1 MTLFLEEDKM
11 KKILLVF
18 GFVLLLSVFLTG
30 CATSPFPKTTE
41 PGVIVQ
47 VVATGRPME
56 NIPVGVRVVN
66 NTPDPILDVTV
77 KLVSI
82 NGNEDL
88 KPFDLW
94 KSGRVVSLKD
104 IAKTSVIDAG
114 KDATFTFYVTSYT
127 EIDPKPY
134 PAKFE
139 VTYKDANG
147 KETTIEKEAVI
158 NIVPVSGFYKFMR
171 LIIEWINK
179 FTHNY
184 GLAIIVLTILI
195 KLITHPLTR
204 YQFKST
210 AKLQEIQPELKKIQ
224 EKYKDN
230 PQKQQQE
237 IVKLYKEKGVNMY
250 GGCLPVLVQWP
261 LLIILYGALMN
272 YAPFN
277 NARFL
282 WLTNLNTP
290 DKYYILPVLVFLSM
304 FLQSKT
310 SQMPGTEMDPNTKMF
325 MYFLP
330 VIFAVWAVSWPPS
343 VLLYW
348 ITFSLTA
355 TLEQY
360 LIIRS
365 LENFK
370 KMALEEPKEVVK
382 KDKKE
387 K

>member
-1 MTLFLEEDKM
+1 MTLFLKEDKM

-47 VVATGRPME
+47 VVGNGRPFE
-56 NIPVGVRVVN
+56 NFPVGVRVVN
-66 NTPDPILDVTV
+66 NTSDPILDVTV
-77 KLVSI
+77 ELVSI

-88 KPFDLW
+88 KPFELW
-94 KSGRVVSLKD
+94 KSTRYLSLKD
-104 IAKTSVIDAG
+104 VSKTSVVDLG
-114 KDATFTFYVTSYT
+114 KDATFTFYLTSYS
-127 EIDPKPY
+127 EIKAGPY
-134 PAKFE
+134 NVEIK

-147 KETTIEKEAVI
+147 KLSTINKESVI
-158 NIVPVSGFYKFMR
+158 TIVPVNGFYKFMR

-179 FTHNY
+179 FTYNY
-184 GLAIIVLTILI
+184 GLAIIVLTVIF

-237 IVKLYKEKGVNMY
+237 IMKLYKEKGVNMY
-250 GGCLPVLVQWP
+250 GGCLPVLIQWP

-272 YAPFN
+272 YAPLN
-277 NARFL
+277 NAKFL
-282 WLTNLNTP
+282 WLTNLNIP
-290 DKYYILPVLVFLSM
+290 DRYYILPVLVFLSM

-310 SQMPGTEMDPNTKMF
+310 SQMPGAEMDPNTKMF

-348 ITFSLTA
+348 ITFSIVA

-365 LENFK
+365 LEQFK
-370 KMALEEPKEVVK
+370 KLGEAPKKEVIK

>member
-1 MTLFLEEDKM
+1 M
-11 KKILLVF
+11 KKILLIF
-18 GFVLLLSVFLTG
+18 GLVIVASLFLTG

-41 PGVIVQ
+41 NGVIVQ
-47 VVATGRPME
+47 VAATGRPLE

-66 NTPDPILDVTV
+66 NTSDPILDVTC

-82 NGNEDL
+82 NGNPDL
-88 KPFDLW
+88 KPFELW
-94 KSGRVVSLKD
+94 KSSRELSIKD
-104 IAKTSVIDAG
+104 ISKTSVVDAG
-114 KDATFTFYVTSYT
+114 KDITFAFYITTYT
-127 EIDPKPY
+127 EIEAKPY
-134 PAKFE
+134 PIKFE

-147 KETTIEKEAVI
+147 KVNTIEKDAVI
-158 NIVPVSGFYKFMR
+158 NVVPENGFYKFMR
-171 LIIEWINK
+171 LIIELINRL
-179 FTHNY
+179 TRNY

-250 GGCLPVLVQWP
+250 GGCLPVLIQWP
-261 LLIILYGALMN
+261 LLIVLYGALMN
-272 YAPFN
+272 YAPLN
-277 NARFL
+277 NAKFL
-282 WLTNLNTP
+282 WLSNLNTP
-290 DKYYILPVLVFLSM
+290 DRYYILPVLVFLSM

-348 ITFSLTA
+348 ITFSLVA

-360 LIIRS
+360 IIIRS
-365 LENFK
+365 IRKFEK
-370 KMALEEPKEVVK
+370 EALEEPKKVIK
-382 KDKKE
+382 R
-387 K
+387 

>member
-1 MTLFLEEDKM
+1 
-11 KKILLVF
+11 
-18 GFVLLLSVFLTG
+18 
-30 CATSPFPKTTE
+30 
-41 PGVIVQ
+41 
-47 VVATGRPME
+47 
-56 NIPVGVRVVN
+56 
-66 NTPDPILDVTV
+66 
-77 KLVSI
+77 
-82 NGNEDL
+82 
-88 KPFDLW
+88 
-94 KSGRVVSLKD
+94 
-104 IAKTSVIDAG
+104 
-114 KDATFTFYVTSYT
+114 
-127 EIDPKPY
+127 
-134 PAKFE
+134 
-139 VTYKDANG
+139 
-147 KETTIEKEAVI
+147 
-158 NIVPVSGFYKFMR
+158 
-171 LIIEWINK
+171 
-179 FTHNY
+179 
-184 GLAIIVLTILI
+184 
-195 KLITHPLTR
+195 
-204 YQFKST
+204 
-210 AKLQEIQPELKKIQ
+210 
-224 EKYKDN
+224 
-230 PQKQQQE
+230 
-237 IVKLYKEKGVNMY
+237 
-250 GGCLPVLVQWP
+250 
-261 LLIILYGALMN
+261 MN

>member
-1 MTLFLEEDKM
+1 
-11 KKILLVF
+11 
-18 GFVLLLSVFLTG
+18 
-30 CATSPFPKTTE
+30 
-41 PGVIVQ
+41 VI
-47 VVATGRPME
+47 T
-56 NIPVGVRVVN
+56 
-66 NTPDPILDVTV
+66 
-77 KLVSI
+77 
-82 NGNEDL
+82 
-88 KPFDLW
+88 
-94 KSGRVVSLKD
+94 
-104 IAKTSVIDAG
+104 
-114 KDATFTFYVTSYT
+114 
-127 EIDPKPY
+127 
-134 PAKFE
+134 
-139 VTYKDANG
+139 
-147 KETTIEKEAVI
+147 
-158 NIVPVSGFYKFMR
+158 IVPVNGFYKFMR

-179 FTHNY
+179 FTYNY
-184 GLAIIVLTILI
+184 GLAIIVLTVIF

-237 IVKLYKEKGVNMY
+237 IMKLYKEKGVNMY
-250 GGCLPVLVQWP
+250 GGCLPVLIQWP

-272 YAPFN
+272 YAPLN
-277 NARFL
+277 NAKFL
-282 WLTNLNTP
+282 WLTNLNIP
-290 DKYYILPVLVFLSM
+290 DRYYILPVLVFLSM

-310 SQMPGTEMDPNTKMF
+310 SQMPGAEMDPNTKMF

-348 ITFSLTA
+348 ITFSIVA

-365 LENFK
+365 LEQFK
-370 KMALEEPKEVVK
+370 KLGEAPKKEVIK